1 MKKGFTLIEL
11 IVVIAII
18 GILAAIVIPQFT
30 NVTNR
35 AKTSVIHSFANSLVS
50 GVQNVYAESI
60 MGEIES
66 KSGTASYPEPDVQLV
81 AKMFA
86 SFDDSSWRIACD
98 DCENTSWD
106 HDNKNFTPEESVPSG
121 YILFQFR
128 DDLDYFAVY
137 AQKLLLGDVKRTWMV
152 YYKKE
157 GQAISVIEGNKETAN
172 DWFVIFDDAPGQ

>member
-30 NVTNR
+30 NATNR

-50 GVQNVYAESI
+50 GVQHVYAESI
-60 MGEIES
+60 MDDIES
-66 KSGTASYPEPDVQLV
+66 RSGTASYPEPDAQLV
-81 AKMFA
+81 GKMFS

-98 DCENTSWD
+98 DCANASWD
-106 HDNKNFTPEESVPSG
+106 HDNNIATAEDAIPQG
-121 YILFQFR
+121 YLLFQFR

-152 YYKKE
+152 YYKRE
-157 GQAISVIEGNKETAN
+157 GHAISIIEGNKESAD
-172 DWFVIFDDAPGQ
+172 DWFDIFNDAPG

>member
-1 MKKGFTLIEL
+1 M
-11 IVVIAII
+11 VIAII

-30 NVTNR
+30 NITNR
-35 AKTSVIHSFANSLVS
+35 AKTSMIRSFAKSLVA
-50 GVQNVYAESI
+50 GIQNEFAESFLENI
-60 MGEIES
+60 A
-66 KSGTASYPEPDVQLV
+66 SGGTGAYPEPDAQLV
-81 AKMFA
+81 GEMFS

-98 DCENTSWD
+98 DCANTSWD
-106 HDNKNFTPEESVPSG
+106 HDNNNSTPEESVPSD

-152 YYKKE
+152 YYKRE
-157 GQAISVIEGNKETAN
+157 GHAVSVIEGNKETAD